1 MKILFVPKIIC
12 KYKNQLEY
20 SVEIKL
26 ISFFKKIFK
35 NIEFEFAIGESF
47 LKKKFDLILLCGG
60 NSIIEKSN
68 KQEDKFRSKLDNKV
82 YNFFLRKK
90 IPVVGI
96 CHGAQFIAKKYK
108 CLILNKKGVGDHFII
123 FKKKFD
129 KNFKKKYMVNSFH
142 DMSIKCE
149 NNLLIEYAHTKDNY
163 LEFYKVKNK
172 EIYGIMWHPERFK
185 KFKNIDKK
193 IFKKICS

>member
-68 KQEDKFRSKLDNKV
+68 KQEDKFRSKLDKKV
-82 YNFFLRKK
+82 YNFFLR
-90 IPVVGI
+90 
-96 CHGAQFIAKKYK
+96 
-108 CLILNKKGVGDHFII
+108 
-123 FKKKFD
+123 
-129 KNFKKKYMVNSFH
+129 
-142 DMSIKCE
+142 
-149 NNLLIEYAHTKDNY
+149 
-163 LEFYKVKNK
+163 
-172 EIYGIMWHPERFK
+172 
-185 KFKNIDKK
+185 
-193 IFKKICS
+193 